1 MGFWQDD
8 KKTGSVYQ
16 NQYGNRKLKNDLYL
30 ISPSRTPDELSL
42 QTNKMKSP
50 LTGNEMTLLK
60 EWRTM
65 EYRKEKFEVMFHF
78 YRCVDT
84 GEQFE
89 DEQYSQLNFNQVVNQ
104 YRVRHHIPF
113 PEQIQKIRSKY
124 ELSASKMSEILGL
137 GVNSWRNYEGGEVPS
152 TAIANLVHV
161 MAKPENFVQQIQ
173 LYSNLAD
180 KEKEKIIKHVQKLL
194 TGLCYCADPLY
205 QFNNQPD
212 ITTGFKAFDRIKTEQ
227 IISFFAERLQPFKTK
242 LNKLLFY
249 TDFAHFRNIGQSITG
264 LRYNAIQFGP
274 VPYNYDILFGTL
286 ADLDIVDIEYA
297 MTPNGEVERILPNP
311 NYHFDASLF
320 LPSEL
325 ESMEYVSKIFKD
337 TTASEIA
344 DISHKEPAW
353 TENINGKKLIPFHYA
368 FRLETV

>member
-1 MGFWQDD
+1 
-8 KKTGSVYQ
+8 
-16 NQYGNRKLKNDLYL
+16 
-30 ISPSRTPDELSL
+30 
-42 QTNKMKSP
+42 MKSP

-89 DEQYSQLNFNQVVNQ
+89 DEQFSQLNFNQVINQ

-113 PEQIQKIRSKY
+113 PEQIQKIRLKY

-152 TAIANLVHV
+152 TAIANLIHV

-173 LYSNLAD
+173 LYSGLA
-180 KEKEKIIKHVQKLL
+180 EKEQEKILKHIQKLI
-194 TGLCYCADPLY
+194 TGSCYCADPLFR
-205 QFNNQPD
+205 FNNQPD

-227 IISFFAERLQPFKTK
+227 VISFFAEQLQPFKTK

-249 TDFAHFRNIGQSITG
+249 ADFAHFRNTCQSITG
-264 LRYNAIQFGP
+264 LCYNAIQYGP
-274 VPYNYDILFGTL
+274 VPLNYDILFGTL
-286 ADLDIVDIEYA
+286 ADLDVIDIEYA
-297 MTPNGEVERILPNP
+297 MTLFGEIEKILPNP
-311 NYHFDASLF
+311 QYQFDASLF
-320 LPSEL
+320 TPTEL
-325 ESMEYVSKIFKD
+325 EVMEYIADTFKN
-337 TTASEIA
+337 TSATEIA
-344 DISHKEPAW
+344 EISHREPAW
-353 TENINGKKLIPFHYA
+353 KENIEGKRIIPFSYA
-368 FRLETV
+368 FGLETV

>member
-1 MGFWQDD
+1 M
-8 KKTGSVYQ
+8 
-16 NQYGNRKLKNDLYL
+16 YL
-30 ISPSRTPDELSL
+30 ISSSRTPYELSL
-42 QTNKMKSP
+42 QTHKMKSP

-89 DEQYSQLNFNQVVNQ
+89 DEQFSQLNFNQVINQ

-113 PEQIQKIRSKY
+113 PEQIQKIRLKY

-152 TAIANLVHV
+152 TAIASLIHT
-161 MAKPENFVQQIQ
+161 MANPEIFIQQIQ
-173 LYSNLAD
+173 LYSCLAD
-180 KEKEKIIKHVQKLL
+180 KEKAKIIKHVQKLI
-194 TGLCYCADPLY
+194 TDSCCCDDPLY
-205 QFNNQPD
+205 RFNNQPG

-227 IISFFAERLQPFKTK
+227 VISFFAERLQPFKTK

-249 TDFAHFRNIGQSITG
+249 TDFVNFRNTAQSITG

-286 ADLDIVDIEYA
+286 ADIDIIDIEYA

-311 NYHFDASLF
+311 QNQFDASLF
-320 LPSEL
+320 SPTEL
-325 ESMEYVSKIFKD
+325 EAMEYIANKFKV
-337 TTASEIA
+337 TSASDIA
-344 DISHKEPAW
+344 DISHREAAW
-353 TENINGKKLIPFHYA
+353 KDNVDGKKIIPFTYA
-368 FRLETV
+368 FVLETV